1 MANSHIKYSLIKTI
15 TLLLVII
22 QVGSGCS
29 FLASSNQKITIM
41 SNVPDADVYVNAK
54 KIGTGNLSTVV
65 KRESGT
71 QIMLTKE
78 GYQSAYYTLD
88 RELRTI
94 GYIDIGA
101 GAFLLLPFLGLLSP
115 GAYTL
120 YPKNV
125 VLDLQPSINK

>member
-41 SNVPDADVYVNAK
+41 SNVPDAYVYVNAK

-65 KRESGT
+65 RRESGT

-78 GYQSAYYTLD
+78 GYQPAYYTLD

-101 GAFLLLPFLGLLSP
+101 GAFLLVPFLGLLAP

-125 VLDLQPSINK
+125 VLELQPSANK

>member
-1 MANSHIKYSLIKTI
+1 
-15 TLLLVII
+15 
-22 QVGSGCS
+22 
-29 FLASSNQKITIM
+29 M

-88 RELRTI
+88 RELRAI

-125 VLDLQPSINK
+125 VLELQPTIHK